1 MGMSETSISGHRDAT
16 GTTVIRRSLSGEEH
30 DVRGNIHFHA
40 SHSPD
45 PRVVR
50 EQMRR
55 PLSAFVYIVD
65 NKAARGSHGANSTF
79 GYHCNDKIA
88 TSLRTAE
95 DEEIVNSKP
104 LARISPFDLDNLMM
118 TLEVE
123 FVKLAECVVSPG
135 WRLTMA
141 ARNTPGI
148 HYDLIGTGRM
158 IIGNHPPID
167 LQPHTLIIVP
177 AGQSFCIEVAVD
189 KRHPATLTII
199 EENARTFAPG
209 APPRFAAGSG
219 EPELILICG
228 YFRATYGASID
239 LFRSLTAPIVEQF
252 SATDQLDHRLN
263 SAMGELVAQEVGTG
277 AMTAAL
283 MKQVLVTLLR
293 RSLTTK
299 NLWVER
305 FSMLG
310 DPQIARAFAEMAT
323 HPELPHSVESL
334 AQTAGLSRSVF
345 MARFTRLFGKPP
357 KATLRDLRMRQA
369 AILLTNSGKSVDQI
383 VHGVGYTSR
392 SSFSRTFRKLHG
404 CDPSEYRDMRN
415 MGESLS
421 RPGFPGGRF
430 V

>member
-1 MGMSETSISGHRDAT
+1 MA
-16 GTTVIRRSLSGEEH
+16 GEEH
-30 DVRGNIHFHA
+30 DARGNIHFRA
-40 SHSPD
+40 SRSPD
-45 PRVVR
+45 LRVVR
-50 EQMRR
+50 EQLRR
-55 PLSAFVYIVD
+55 PLSAFVYID
-65 NKAARGSHGANSTF
+65 DKAARESLGRFAPNSIS

-95 DEEIVNSKP
+95 DDEIVNSKP
-104 LARISPFDLDNLMM
+104 FARISPSDLDNLLK

-123 FVKLAECVVSPG
+123 FVKLSECVVSPG

-141 ARNTPGI
+141 ATNAPGI
-148 HYDLIGTGRM
+148 HYDIIGMGQM

-189 KRHPATLTII
+189 KRHLATLTIT
-199 EENARTFAPG
+199 EEDVRTFAPG
-209 APPRFAAGSG
+209 ALRRFAAGSG
-219 EPELILICG
+219 EPEVILICG

-239 LFRSLTAPIVEQF
+239 LFRTLTSPIVEQF
-252 SATDQLDHRLN
+252 SATDQLDQRLS
-263 SAMGELVAQEVGTG
+263 SAIGELVAQEVGTG

-310 DPQIARAFAEMAT
+310 DPRIARAFAEMVT

-334 AQTAGLSRSVF
+334 AETAGLSRSVF

-369 AILLTNSGKSVDQI
+369 KVLLNSGLSVDQI

-392 SSFSRTFRKLHG
+392 SSFSRTFRKIHG

-415 MGESLS
+415 RVDSLS
-421 RPGFPGGRF
+421 NP
-430 V
+430 

>member
-1 MGMSETSISGHRDAT
+1 MA
-16 GTTVIRRSLSGEEH
+16 GEEH
-30 DVRGNIHFHA
+30 DARGNIHFRA
-40 SHSPD
+40 SRSPD

-50 EQMRR
+50 EQLRR
-55 PLSAFVYIVD
+55 PLSAFVYLVD
-65 NKAARGSHGANSTF
+65 DDKAARKSLGDRANSIS
-79 GYHCNDKIA
+79 GYHCNDKMA

-95 DEEIVNSKP
+95 DEGIVNSKP
-104 LARISPFDLDNLMM
+104 LARISPSDLDNLMT

-123 FVKLAECVVSPG
+123 FVKLSECAVSPG

-141 ARNTPGI
+141 ATNAPSI
-148 HYDLIGTGRM
+148 HYDLIGMGRM

-189 KRHPATLTII
+189 KRHPATLTIT

-209 APPRFAAGSG
+209 ALRRFVAGSG
-219 EPELILICG
+219 EPEVILICG

-239 LFRSLTAPIVEQF
+239 LFRTLTSPIVEQF
-252 SATDQLDHRLN
+252 SATDQLDHRLS

-299 NLWVER
+299 NLWAER

-310 DPQIARAFAEMAT
+310 DPRIARAFAEMVT

-369 AILLTNSGKSVDQI
+369 TVLLTNRGLSVDQI

-392 SSFSRTFRKLHG
+392 SSFSRAFRKIQG

-415 MGESLS
+415 VVDSS
-421 RPGFPGGRF
+421 SNP
-430 V
+430 

>member
-1 MGMSETSISGHRDAT
+1 MA
-16 GTTVIRRSLSGEEH
+16 GEEH
-30 DVRGNIHFHA
+30 DARGDIHFRA
-40 SHSPD
+40 SRSPD
-45 PRVVR
+45 LRVVR
-50 EQMRR
+50 EQLRR
-55 PLSAFVYIVD
+55 PLPAFVYIVD
-65 NKAARGSHGANSTF
+65 DDKAARESLGRPAPNSMS
-79 GYHCNDKIA
+79 GYHCNDKMA

-104 LARISPFDLDNLMM
+104 LARISPSDLDNLMM

-123 FVKLAECVVSPG
+123 FVKLSECVVSPG

-141 ARNTPGI
+141 ATNAPSI
-148 HYDLIGTGRM
+148 HYDLIGMGRM

-177 AGQSFCIEVAVD
+177 AGRSFCIEVAVD
-189 KRHPATLTII
+189 KRHPATLTIT

-209 APPRFAAGSG
+209 ALRRFAAGSG
-219 EPELILICG
+219 EPEVMLICG

-239 LFRSLTAPIVEQF
+239 LFRTLTSPIVEQF
-252 SATDQLDHRLN
+252 SATDQLDHRLR
-263 SAMGELVAQEVGTG
+263 STMGELVAQEVGTG

-310 DPQIARAFAEMAT
+310 DPQIARAFAEMVT

-334 AQTAGLSRSVF
+334 AQTACLSRSVF

-369 AILLTNSGKSVDQI
+369 AVLLKNSGLSVDQI
-383 VHGVGYTSR
+383 VHRVGYTSR
-392 SSFSRTFRKLHG
+392 SSFSRTFRKIHG
-404 CDPSEYRDMRN
+404 CDPSASRDMRN
-415 MGESLS
+415 EVDSS
-421 RPGFPGGRF
+421 SNP
-430 V
+430 

>member
-1 MGMSETSISGHRDAT
+1 MA
-16 GTTVIRRSLSGEEH
+16 GEEH
-30 DVRGNIHFHA
+30 DAKGK
-40 SHSPD
+40 
-45 PRVVR
+45 
-50 EQMRR
+50 R
-55 PLSAFVYIVD
+55 PLSAFVYID
-65 NKAARGSHGANSTF
+65 DKAARESHGRFAPNSD
-79 GYHCNDKIA
+79 YHCNDKIA

-95 DEEIVNSKP
+95 DEEIVSSKP
-104 LARISPFDLDNLMM
+104 LARISPSDLDNLMR

-123 FVKLAECVVSPG
+123 FVKLSECVVSPG
-135 WRLTMA
+135 WRLAMA
-141 ARNTPGI
+141 ATNAPSF

-189 KRHPATLTII
+189 KRHPATLTIT
-199 EENARTFAPG
+199 EEDARTFAPG
-209 APPRFAAGSG
+209 ALRRFAAGSG
-219 EPELILICG
+219 EPEVILICG

-239 LFRSLTAPIVEQF
+239 LFRTLTSPIVEQF
-252 SATDQLDHRLN
+252 SATDQLDQRLS

-310 DPQIARAFAEMAT
+310 DPRIARAFAEMVT

-369 AILLTNSGKSVDQI
+369 KVLLNSGLSVDQI
-383 VHGVGYTSR
+383 VHGIGYTSR
-392 SSFSRTFRKLHG
+392 SSFSRTFRKIHG
-404 CDPSEYRDMRN
+404 CDPSAYRDMRN
-415 MGESLS
+415 GVDSS
-421 RPGFPGGRF
+421 SNP
-430 V
+430 

>member
-1 MGMSETSISGHRDAT
+1 MA
-16 GTTVIRRSLSGEEH
+16 GEEH
-30 DVRGNIHFHA
+30 DARGNIHFRA
-40 SHSPD
+40 SRSPD
-45 PRVVR
+45 LRVVR
-50 EQMRR
+50 EQLRR

-65 NKAARGSHGANSTF
+65 DDKAAPESLGDRANSIS
-79 GYHCNDKIA
+79 GYHCNDKMA
-88 TSLRTAE
+88 TSLQTAE

-104 LARISPFDLDNLMM
+104 LARISPSDLDNLMS

-123 FVKLAECVVSPG
+123 FVKLSECVVSPG
-135 WRLTMA
+135 SRLTMA
-141 ARNTPGI
+141 ATNAPGI
-148 HYDLIGTGRM
+148 HYDLSGMGRM
-158 IIGNHPPID
+158 IIGKHPPID
-167 LQPHTLIIVP
+167 LQPHTLVVVP

-189 KRHPATLTII
+189 KRHPATLTIT
-199 EENARTFAPG
+199 EENAGTFASG
-209 APPRFAAGSG
+209 ALRRFAAGSG
-219 EPELILICG
+219 EPGVILICG
-228 YFRATYGASID
+228 YFRAMYGASVD
-239 LFRSLTAPIVEQF
+239 LFRTLTSPIVEQF
-252 SATDQLDHRLN
+252 SATDQLDHRLS

-310 DPQIARAFAEMAT
+310 DPRIARAFAEMVT
-323 HPELPHSVESL
+323 HPELSHSVESL

-369 AILLTNSGKSVDQI
+369 TVFLTNSGLSVDQI

-392 SSFSRTFRKLHG
+392 SSFSRTFRKIHG

-415 MGESLS
+415 VVDYSS
-421 RPGFPGGRF
+421 NP
-430 V
+430 

>member
-1 MGMSETSISGHRDAT
+1 M
-16 GTTVIRRSLSGEEH
+16 
-30 DVRGNIHFHA
+30 
-40 SHSPD
+40 
-45 PRVVR
+45 
-50 EQMRR
+50 
-55 PLSAFVYIVD
+55 
-65 NKAARGSHGANSTF
+65 
-79 GYHCNDKIA
+79 A

-95 DEEIVNSKP
+95 NEEIVNSKP
-104 LARISPFDLDNLMM
+104 LARISPSDLDNLMM

-123 FVKLAECVVSPG
+123 FVKLSE
-135 WRLTMA
+135 
-141 ARNTPGI
+141 
-148 HYDLIGTGRM
+148 YDLIGKGRM

-177 AGQSFCIEVAVD
+177 AGQSFCIEAAVD
-189 KRHPATLTII
+189 KRHPATLTIT

-209 APPRFAAGSG
+209 ALRRFAAGSG
-219 EPELILICG
+219 EPEVILICG

-239 LFRSLTAPIVEQF
+239 LFGTLTSPIVEQF
-252 SATDQLDHRLN
+252 SATDQLDHRLR

-310 DPQIARAFAEMAT
+310 DPRIARAFAEMVT

-334 AQTAGLSRSVF
+334 AQTAGFSRSVF

-357 KATLRDLRMRQA
+357 KATLRDLRMRQSA
-369 AILLTNSGKSVDQI
+369 VLLTNSGLSVDQI
-383 VHGVGYTSR
+383 VYRVGYTSR
-392 SSFSRTFRKLHG
+392 SSFSRTFRKIHG

-415 MGESLS
+415 VVYSS
-421 RPGFPGGRF
+421 SNP
-430 V
+430 

>member
-1 MGMSETSISGHRDAT
+1 MA
-16 GTTVIRRSLSGEEH
+16 GEEH
-30 DVRGNIHFHA
+30 DARGNIDFRA
-40 SHSPD
+40 PR
-45 PRVVR
+45 PPGLRVVQ
-50 EQMRR
+50 EKLRR
-55 PLSAFVYIVD
+55 PVSAFVYID
-65 NKAARGSHGANSTF
+65 DKAARGSLGSSAPNSLY
-79 GYHCNDKIA
+79 GCHCNDKKT
-88 TSLRTAE
+88 TSPRTAE
-95 DEEIVNSKP
+95 EGATVNSKP
-104 LARISPFDLDNLMM
+104 LARISPTDLDHLMT

-123 FVKLAECVVSPG
+123 FVKLNECVVSPG

-141 ARNTPGI
+141 ATNAPGI
-148 HYDLIGTGRM
+148 HYDLIGMGRM

-177 AGQSFCIEVAVD
+177 AGQSFRIEVAVD
-189 KRHPATLTII
+189 KRRPATLTIT
-199 EENARTFAPG
+199 EEDARTFAPG
-209 APPRFAAGSG
+209 ALRRFAAGSG
-219 EPELILICG
+219 EPEVILICG

-239 LFRSLTAPIVEQF
+239 LFRTLTSPIVEQF
-252 SATDQLDHRLN
+252 SATDQLDQRLS
-263 SAMGELVAQEVGTG
+263 SAMGELVAQEVGAG

-310 DPQIARAFAEMAT
+310 DPRIARAFAEMVT

-369 AILLTNSGKSVDQI
+369 TILLANSGLSVDQV

-415 MGESLS
+415 LVDSS
-421 RPGFPGGRF
+421 PIS
-430 V
+430 

>member
-1 MGMSETSISGHRDAT
+1 MA
-16 GTTVIRRSLSGEEH
+16 GEEH
-30 DVRGNIHFHA
+30 DARGDIHFRA
-40 SHSPD
+40 SRSPD
-45 PRVVR
+45 LRVVR
-50 EQMRR
+50 EQLRR
-55 PLSAFVYIVD
+55 PLPAFVYIVD
-65 NKAARGSHGANSTF
+65 DDKAARESPGRPAPNSMS
-79 GYHCNDKIA
+79 GYHCNDKMA

-104 LARISPFDLDNLMM
+104 LARISPSDLDNLMM

-123 FVKLAECVVSPG
+123 FVKLSECVVSPG

-141 ARNTPGI
+141 ATDAPGI
-148 HYDLIGTGRM
+148 HYDLMGMGRM

-177 AGQSFCIEVAVD
+177 AGRSFCIEVAVD
-189 KRHPATLTII
+189 KRHPATLTIT

-209 APPRFAAGSG
+209 ALRRFAAGSG
-219 EPELILICG
+219 EPEVILICG

-239 LFRSLTAPIVEQF
+239 LFRTLTSPIVEQF
-252 SATDQLDHRLN
+252 SATDQLDHRLR
-263 SAMGELVAQEVGTG
+263 STMGELVAQEVGTG

-310 DPQIARAFAEMAT
+310 DPQIARAFAEMVT

-334 AQTAGLSRSVF
+334 AQTAALSRSVF

-369 AILLTNSGKSVDQI
+369 AVLLKNSGLSVDQI
-383 VHGVGYTSR
+383 VHSVGYTSR
-392 SSFSRTFRKLHG
+392 SSFSRTFRKIHG
-404 CDPSEYRDMRN
+404 RDPSEYRDMRN
-415 MGESLS
+415 VVASSSNPYNAISILS
-421 RPGFPGGRF
+421 
-430 V
+430 

>member
-1 MGMSETSISGHRDAT
+1 MAE
-16 GTTVIRRSLSGEEH
+16 EEH
-30 DVRGNIHFHA
+30 DTRGNIHFHA
-40 SHSPD
+40 SRSPEF
-45 PRVVR
+45 RVVR
-50 EQMRR
+50 EQLRR
-55 PLSAFVYIVD
+55 PMSALVYIVD
-65 NKAARGSHGANSTF
+65 DV
-79 GYHCNDKIA
+79 YHRNEKMA
-88 TSLRTAE
+88 TSLRTAA

-104 LARISPFDLDNLMM
+104 LARISPSDLDNLMS

-123 FVKLAECVVSPG
+123 FVKLSECVVSPG

-141 ARNTPGI
+141 ATNAPGI
-148 HYDLIGTGRM
+148 HYDLIGMGRM

-167 LQPHTLIIVP
+167 LQPHTLIVVP

-189 KRHPATLTII
+189 KRPATLTIT
-199 EENARTFAPG
+199 EQNARTFAPG
-209 APPRFAAGSG
+209 APPRFVAGSG
-219 EPELILICG
+219 EPEVMLICG

-239 LFRSLTAPIVEQF
+239 LFRTLTSPIVEHF
-252 SATDQLDHRLN
+252 SATDQLDHRLS

-310 DPQIARAFAEMAT
+310 DPRIARAFAEMVT

-369 AILLTNSGKSVDQI
+369 TVLLTSSGLSVDQI

-392 SSFSRTFRKLHG
+392 SSFSRTFRKIHG
-404 CDPSEYRDMRN
+404 CDPSAYRDMRN
-415 MGESLS
+415 
-421 RPGFPGGRF
+421 
-430 V
+430 VV